1 MIVTLFIVATIV
13 FLMIRLIPGDII
25 DSIIAELLSR
35 GGAIGSVDRELL
47 ERRFGLDVPMHVQ
60 YVRWLGNIFL
70 HGSLG
75 LSLRNGHEVT
85 GLILSRIWVTFE
97 LGLLAM
103 VFSNIVA
110 LPIGVYSAMRQ
121 DKIGDYIGRSIAIIF
136 IAVPSFWI
144 GTLIMLYPSIWWDWS
159 PPLKLTPFAEDP
171 LSHVGMFL
179 IPSFI
184 LGMAMAGLT
193 MRMTRTMM
201 LEVLR
206 QDYVRTAYAKG
217 LKESVVV
224 MRHTL
229 KNTLIPVVTVAG
241 AELPVL
247 VGGAIVIEAI
257 FALPGMGRLAIEAL
271 QSRDYTLVAGI
282 NMVTATAVVLA
293 NLLVDISYAYLDPR
307 VRYK

>member
-85 GLILSRIWVTFE
+85 ELILSRIWVTFE

-171 LSHVGMFL
+171 LGHVGMFL

-293 NLLVDISYAYLDPR
+293 NILVDISYAYLDPR